1 MSDLIRDNGPL
12 PQNIAAGMIPALTV
26 GWVAYRATDTISQGI
41 GARFEQS
48 SGDLLDKI
56 DRFLFERYGDVQA
69 FAANPLA
76 RGTQAQRTEA
86 ANFYT
91 RTYGIYD
98 LMVIADADGRITA
111 VNTVDQTVQYEPV
124 QGRPLEVRVD
134 DRGVERA
141 IRKLRRLL
149 ASEGVLREIKRRRHY
164 EKPSVKSKRKL
175 REAERRRKR
184 RERKRTENR

>member
-1 MSDLIRDNGPL
+1 MSTPEQ
-12 PQNIAAGMIPALTV
+12 PTPETTV
-26 GWVAYRATDTISQGI
+26 T
-41 GARFEQS
+41 
-48 SGDLLDKI
+48 
-56 DRFLFERYGDVQA
+56 
-69 FAANPLA
+69 
-76 RGTQAQRTEA
+76 
-86 ANFYT
+86 
-91 RTYGIYD
+91 
-98 LMVIADADGRITA
+98 
-111 VNTVDQTVQYEPV
+111 TVDLTVQYEPV

-134 DRGVERA
+134 ERGVERA